1 MRITLTYHSIDGS
14 GSTISVAPGAF
25 DGHARWLESGRVR
38 VVSLDE
44 IVDGS
49 HGDAVA
55 VTFDDG
61 FANVMA
67 PVQRLRAA
75 GLPVTLFVVSGR
87 VGSTNAWGDR
97 ASAGV
102 PTLPLLGWSDLERL
116 AALGVTIAA
125 HSRTHA
131 ALSTVS
137 DAALED
143 ELAGCQADLER
154 RLGIRPRHLAY
165 PYGDLDDRVAER
177 TRQHYAFAHTTEC
190 AAVAGGSD
198 PCRLPRVDMYY
209 FRTADGLASWGHPRF
224 TRRLRWIGARRL
236 ARHVLVGGPSPGG
249 RRRWTR

>member
-1 MRITLTYHSIDGS
+1 MRATLTYHSIDGT
-14 GSTISVAPGAF
+14 GSPISVSPEAF
-25 DGHARWLESGRVR
+25 EGHARWLESGRVH
-38 VVSLDE
+38 VTSLDD
-44 IVDGS
+44 VADGS
-49 HGDAVA
+49 TNDAVA

-67 PVQRLRAA
+67 PVQRLRSA
-75 GLPVTLFVVSGR
+75 GLPVTVFAVTGR

-97 ASAGV
+97 SSPGV

-116 AALGVTIAA
+116 ASLGVTIAA

-143 ELAGCQADLER
+143 ELAGCLADLER
-154 RLGIRPRHLAY
+154 RLGIRPRHFAY

-177 TRQHYAFAHTTEC
+177 ARAHYAFAHTTEC
-190 AAVAGGSD
+190 VALDGASD
-198 PCRLPRVDMYY
+198 PWRLPRVDMFY
-209 FRTADGLASWGHPRF
+209 FRAADALSSWGQAGF
-224 TRRLRWIGARRL
+224 ARRLAWIAARRL
-236 ARHVLVGGPSPGG
+236 ARHILIGGPQPGG